1 MQLSTANQQKIN
13 FFRYDY
19 DLVML
24 CEISVIGM
32 RLLLMFLLIKP
43 IFITQKKTGNRC
55 TISCVFLCLFEFL
68 ATFFAKVSSGYLLK
82 KRFVTASWW

>member
-43 IFITQKKTGNRC
+43 IFITQKTQG
-55 TISCVFLCLFEFL
+55 IDAQFPVFFY
-68 ATFFAKVSSGYLLK
+68 VYLN
-82 KRFVTASWW
+82 F